1 MEATLTVDHVGN
13 GIWTWI

>member
-1 MEATLTVDHVGN
+1 MEATLKVDHVGN